1 MPNVKI
7 FIGSSTAAKSQA
19 KAIVKA
25 YTSATVSF
33 VPWWDEFTP
42 GSTLLD
48 ELDKIRSKV
57 HGALLVFSPEAPAIM
72 RGNSIAIP
80 NLNVLFEFGYFYSHF
95 GPQKVA
101 MAKYGDFFL
110 PSDLSGYIHIRGSQF
125 FKTGAVALPGKKTKT
140 DFDKWI
146 AQF

>member
-7 FIGSSTAAKSQA
+7 FIGSSGAAKSQA

-25 YTSATVSF
+25 FTSATVTF

-42 GSTLLD
+42 GRTLLG
-48 ELDKIRSKV
+48 ELDKIRGKV
-57 HGALLVFSPEAPAIM
+57 NGALLLFSPEAPAVM
-72 RGNSIAIP
+72 RGKSIAIP

-101 MAKYGDFFL
+101 MVKYADFFL
-110 PSDLSGYIHIRGSQF
+110 PSDLSGYIHIPGSQF
-125 FKTGAVALPGKKTKT
+125 FKPNAVAQVGKKTKVA
-140 DFDKWI
+140 FDKWI